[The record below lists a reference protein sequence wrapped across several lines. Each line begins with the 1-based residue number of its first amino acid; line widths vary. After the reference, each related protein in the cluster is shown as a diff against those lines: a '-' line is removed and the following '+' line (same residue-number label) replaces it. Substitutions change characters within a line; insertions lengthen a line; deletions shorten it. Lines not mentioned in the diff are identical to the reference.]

1 MSQNRNQDVAVV
13 GSPSSN
19 AELTL
24 DLLQEATEERLVGAL
39 TAFQAIQNGS
49 QITSVG
55 QVVGIELRNR
65 WHEDSVF
72 RNLIKRTGEI
82 PPITNRQDTR
92 IANLVVGATFRRGDS
107 GFEPEVLGMVPATG
121 TRVFRVDQPLLDS
134 LLEVYQDEIV
144 YLGRAYANDVLY
156 PMWFKHFGSG
166 VGGAGEAYHLGVFGK
181 TGSGKSGLAKMT
193 LCAYAQ
199 HVSMGILIID
209 PQGEFALE
217 LSGTRVGQQGLP
229 LDQTIRNLGRE
240 IHVFRIAD
248 IQLDDWNTFEEMVI
262 SLRFLE
268 QLGIPGASVENSR
281 RAAEVIRNA
290 LEEKHTLENLGSAS
304 VLNDALN
311 AINDQNNA
319 AFIYSTKARAHQ
331 LQQRVER
338 FLTNQVLLTQLL
350 NQHWQPICALF
361 TVGAG
366 RRRLFNYAPAEHQSD
381 QNRGIVNMLLSE
393 PENEGARPVVVVDIS
408 RQGNQR
414 FWSEA
419 LQRRMLAKLL
429 NVLIAQS
436 TSSLSTQQSANV
448 LVLLDEA
455 HRHAPSG
462 RLEEDSEADNLRSLL
477 RRAVRETRKY
487 GLGWFFISQT
497 LGGIDQEILQQLRIL
512 AFGFGLALG
521 SEFDRLRDFVGGDKR
536 SLELYQSF
544 RDPQSFPRRDL
555 QEFPF
560 MAVGPVSP
568 LAFSGKPVF
577 FTAFTEWN
585 EFKRVNE
592 LP

>member
-1 MSQNRNQDVAVV
+1 MPHSRNQDVAVV

-19 AELTL
+19 TELTL

-39 TAFQAIQNGS
+39 TAFQTAQNGN

-72 RNLIKRTGEI
+72 RNLVKRTGEI

-92 IANLVVGATFRRGDS
+92 TADLVVGATFRRGDN

-121 TRVFRVDQPLLDS
+121 TRVFRVDQELLDS
-134 LLEVYQDEIV
+134 LLDVYKEEIV

-156 PMWFKHFGSG
+156 PMWFKHFGNG

-181 TGSGKSGLAKMT
+181 TGSGKSGLAKMM
-193 LCAYAQ
+193 LCAYAR
-199 HVSMGILIID
+199 HTNMGILIID
-209 PQGEFALE
+209 PQGEFSLE

-229 LDQTIRNLGRE
+229 LDQAIRNMGE
-240 IHVFRIAD
+240 NIHVFRISD
-248 IQLDDWNTFEEMVI
+248 IQLDDWTTFEEMLI

-268 QLGIPGASVENSR
+268 QLGIPSGSAENCR

-290 LEEKHTLENLGSAS
+290 LDGVHNLDSLGSLD
-304 VLNDALN
+304 VLAVALN
-311 AINDQNNA
+311 AVADPNNA
-319 AFIYSTKARAHQ
+319 NFIYSTKPRAQQ
-331 LQQRVER
+331 LQQRVQR
-338 FLTNQVLLTQLL
+338 FQTNQTQLNQL
-350 NQHWQPICALF
+350 FGQHWQPLCTLF
-361 TVGAG
+361 TSGEG
-366 RRRLFNYAPAEHQSD
+366 RRRLFNYAPAAQQSD
-381 QNRGIVNMLLSE
+381 QTRGIVNMLLASVA
-393 PENEGARPVVVVDIS
+393 NQTRPVVVVDIS

-419 LQRRMLAKLL
+419 LQRKILAKLM
-429 NVLIAQS
+429 NVLVAQS
-436 TSSLSTQQSANV
+436 TGSLSTQQSANV
-448 LVLLDEA
+448 LVVLDEA

-497 LGGIDQEILQQLRIL
+497 LGGIDPEILQQLRIL

-521 SEFDRLRDFVGGDKR
+521 SEFDRLKDFVGGDKR

-577 FTAFTEWN
+577 FTAFTEWD
-585 EFKRVNE
+585 EFKRENE

>member
-1 MSQNRNQDVAVV
+1 MAQNRNQDVAVV

-39 TAFQAIQNGS
+39 TAFQATQNGN

-92 IANLVVGATFRRGDS
+92 IANLVVGATFRRGNK

-121 TRVFRVDQPLLDS
+121 TRVFRVDQPLLDN
-134 LLEVYQDEIV
+134 LLQVYEEEIV

-166 VGGAGEAYHLGVFGK
+166 NGGAGEAYHLGVFGK
-181 TGSGKSGLAKMT
+181 TGSGKSGLAKMM

-199 HVSMGILIID
+199 HKDMGILIID
-209 PQGEFALE
+209 PQGEFSLE
-217 LSGTRVGQQGLP
+217 LAGTRVGQQGLP
-229 LDQTIRNLGRE
+229 LDKTIANLGRD

-248 IQLDDWNTFEEMVI
+248 IQLDAWNDFEEIVV
-262 SLRFLE
+262 SLRFFE
-268 QLGIPGASVENSR
+268 QLGIPSASTDQAR
-281 RAAEVIRNA
+281 KAAEVLHNA
-290 LEEKHTLENLGSAS
+290 LEEKHNLDNLGTEAALRDS
-304 VLNDALN
+304 LN
-311 AINDQNNA
+311 AIHEPNNA
-319 AFIYSTKARAHQ
+319 AFIYSTKARAQQ

-338 FLTNQVLLTQLL
+338 FLNNQSLLKQLL
-350 NQHWQPICALF
+350 DQHWKPICELF
-361 TVGAG
+361 TAG
-366 RRRLFNYAPAEHQSD
+366 EKRRRLFNYAPPEHQSD
-381 QNRGIVNMLLSE
+381 QNRGIVNMLLST
-393 PENEGARPVVVVDIS
+393 PTAGASRPVIVVDLS

-429 NVLIAQS
+429 NVLISQS
-436 TSSLSTQQSANV
+436 TGSLSTQQSANV

-462 RLEEDSEADNLRSLL
+462 RLDEDSEADQLRSLL

-577 FTAFTEWN
+577 FTAFTEWS